1 MTQTGNATSRKFW
14 LRTDVSQTAA
24 AVLDNRGVG
33 GTENHHN
40 QAPKED
46 RKGIPNMNRTTAVA
60 ARRSWQRQ
68 SDQKGIRDIRGLP
81 DDHFDGVW
89 ESIILPSGLKDRL
102 LAQAVLNF
110 TARARLQQVHLPV
123 HGIILLVG
131 PPGTGKTSLARGLAS
146 RAAASLNGTL
156 TFIEIDPH
164 ALASAAHGKTQQAV
178 SHLLGTV
185 LAEESS
191 TSPCIVL
198 LDEVETL
205 AAARSKM
212 SMEANPV
219 DVHRATD
226 AVLTQ
231 LDQLAAEHPQ
241 LLFLATSNFAGA
253 IDEALLSR
261 ADLVVTIDL
270 PTPEACK
277 AILLDTLDRLAKVYP
292 RIASLRGTPPIEKA
306 AAIAAGLDARR
317 IRKAVL
323 SALAESKQIAANPET
338 LTADA
343 VLAAVQ
349 RAQAECAN
357 MGESR

>member
-1 MTQTGNATSRKFW
+1 MNHVTPINRSVGNGDRSKR
-14 LRTDVSQTAA
+14 R
-24 AVLDNRGVG
+24 
-33 GTENHHN
+33 
-40 QAPKED
+40 AP
-46 RKGIPNMNRTTAVA
+46 
-60 ARRSWQRQ
+60 
-68 SDQKGIRDIRGLP
+68 DQKGIHDIRTLP
-81 DDHFDGVW
+81 DPDFDGVW
-89 ESIILPSGLKDRL
+89 ESIILPPGIKDRL

-146 RAAASLNGTL
+146 RTAASLTAAL
-156 TFIEIDPH
+156 TYIEVDPH

-191 TSPCIVL
+191 TNPCIVL

-205 AAARSKM
+205 AADRSKM

-231 LDQLAAEHPQ
+231 LDQLAAEYPQ
-241 LLFLATSNFAGA
+241 LLFIATSNFAGA
-253 IDEALLSR
+253 IDQAFLSR
-261 ADLVVTIDL
+261 ADLVVTVDL
-270 PTPEACK
+270 PTPDACK
-277 AILLDTLDRLAKVYP
+277 AILLDTLERLATVYP
-292 RIASLRGTPPIEKA
+292 KLAQLHTAPQIEKA
-306 AAIAAGLDARR
+306 ATLAVGLDARR

-323 SALAESKQIAANPET
+323 SALAHTKLIASNPET
-338 LTADA
+338 LSADA
-343 VLAAVQ
+343 VLAAMQ
-349 RAQAECAN
+349 HAQAEQAN
-357 MGESR
+357 MEKRR

>member
-1 MTQTGNATSRKFW
+1 
-14 LRTDVSQTAA
+14 
-24 AVLDNRGVG
+24 
-33 GTENHHN
+33 
-40 QAPKED
+40 
-46 RKGIPNMNRTTAVA
+46 MNRVTPIGAPRP
-60 ARRSWQRQ
+60 RRRQ
-68 SDQKGIRDIRGLP
+68 SDQKGIRDIRHLP
-81 DDHFDGVW
+81 DAEFDGVW
-89 ESIILPSGLKDRL
+89 DSIILPPGIKDRV

-123 HGIILLVG
+123 HGIILFVG
-131 PPGTGKTSLARGLAS
+131 PAGTGKTSLARGLAS
-146 RAAASLNGTL
+146 RTAASLNGAL
-156 TFIEIDPH
+156 TYIEVDPH

-178 SHLLGTV
+178 SQLLGTV

-205 AAARSKM
+205 AADRSKM

-231 LDQLAAEHPQ
+231 LDQLAAEYPQ

-253 IDEALLSR
+253 IDEAFLSR

-277 AILLDTLDRLAKVYP
+277 AIVLDTVDRLAKVFP
-292 RIASLRGTPPIEKA
+292 KLASLRTAPQIGKA
-306 AAIAAGLDARR
+306 AAAAVGLDARR

-323 SALAESKQIAANPET
+323 SALAESKQIATNPET

-343 VLAAVQ
+343 VLAAMQ
-349 RAQAECAN
+349 RAQAERAN
-357 MGESR
+357 IEKIR

>member
-1 MTQTGNATSRKFW
+1 
-14 LRTDVSQTAA
+14 
-24 AVLDNRGVG
+24 
-33 GTENHHN
+33 
-40 QAPKED
+40 
-46 RKGIPNMNRTTAVA
+46 MNRVTPMPTTRP
-60 ARRSWQRQ
+60 RRRV
-68 SDQKGIRDIRGLP
+68 SDQKGIHDIRRLP
-81 DDHFDGVW
+81 DAEFDGVW
-89 ESIILPSGLKDRL
+89 DSIILDPSLKDRV

-110 TARARLQQVHLPV
+110 TARPRLQEVHLPV
-123 HGIILLVG
+123 HGIILFVG

-146 RAAASLNGTL
+146 RTAASLSGSF
-156 TFIEIDPH
+156 TFIEVDPH

-191 TSPCIVL
+191 NGPCIVL

-205 AAARSKM
+205 AADRRKM

-226 AVLTQ
+226 AVLIQ
-231 LDQLAAEHPQ
+231 LDQLAAEYPQ
-241 LLFLATSNFAGA
+241 LLFIATSNFAGA
-253 IDEALLSR
+253 IDEAFSSR

-277 AILLDTLDRLAKVYP
+277 AILLDTLDRLIQVYP
-292 RIASLRGTPPIEKA
+292 KLAALRSAPQIAKA
-306 AAIAAGLDARR
+306 AALAVGLDARR

-323 SALAESKQIAANPET
+323 SALAHNKQIASHPES

-349 RAQAECAN
+349 QAQAERAS
-357 MGESR
+357 MEKTR

>member
-1 MTQTGNATSRKFW
+1 MNRITPFPSTNPAQSTSR
-14 LRTDVSQTAA
+14 
-24 AVLDNRGVG
+24 
-33 GTENHHN
+33 
-40 QAPKED
+40 
-46 RKGIPNMNRTTAVA
+46 
-60 ARRSWQRQ
+60 RRSE
-68 SDQKGIRDIRGLP
+68 QKGIHDVRTLP
-81 DDHFDGVW
+81 DAEFEGLWD
-89 ESIILPSGLKDRL
+89 SIILPAEIKNRL

-110 TARARLQQVHLPV
+110 TARPKLQLALLPL

-131 PPGTGKTSLARGLAS
+131 PPGTGKTSLARALAS
-146 RAAASLNGTL
+146 RTASSLTAKI
-156 TFIEIDPH
+156 TFIEVDPH

-185 LAEESS
+185 LAEESLS
-191 TSPCIVL
+191 GPCIVL

-205 AAARSKM
+205 AADRRKM

-231 LDQLAAEHPQ
+231 LDQLAAAYPQ

-253 IDEALLSR
+253 IDDAFLSR

-270 PTPEACK
+270 PTAEACR
-277 AILLDTLDRLAKVYP
+277 AILFDTIARIGTAFPQVP
-292 RIASLRGTPPIEKA
+292 RACSGPIIEKA
-306 AAIAAGLDARR
+306 AARAVGLDARR

-323 SALAESKQIAANPET
+323 SALAHSKQIAADPNQ

-343 VLAAVQ
+343 VLAAID
-349 RAQAECAN
+349 RAQVERGAAEAA
-357 MGESR
+357 R

>member
-1 MTQTGNATSRKFW
+1 
-14 LRTDVSQTAA
+14 
-24 AVLDNRGVG
+24 
-33 GTENHHN
+33 
-40 QAPKED
+40 
-46 RKGIPNMNRTTAVA
+46 MNRVTPMPTARP
-60 ARRSWQRQ
+60 RRRA
-68 SDQKGIRDIRGLP
+68 SDQKGIHHVRHLP
-81 DDHFDGVW
+81 DAEFDGVW
-89 ESIILPSGLKDRL
+89 DSIILPAGLKDRL

-110 TARARLQQVHLPV
+110 TARSRLQQVHLPV

-131 PPGTGKTSLARGLAS
+131 PAGTGKTSVARGLAS
-146 RAAASLNGTL
+146 RTAASLSNPF
-156 TFIEIDPH
+156 TFIEVDPH

-191 TSPCIVL
+191 NGPCIVL

-205 AAARSKM
+205 AADRRKM

-231 LDQLAAEHPQ
+231 LDQLAAEYPH
-241 LLFLATSNFAGA
+241 LLFIATSNFAGA
-253 IDEALLSR
+253 IDEAFSSR

-277 AILLDTLDRLAKVYP
+277 AILLDTLDRLIEVYP
-292 RIASLRGTPPIEKA
+292 KLVTLRAAPQIAEAASLA
-306 AAIAAGLDARR
+306 VGLDARR

-323 SALAESKQIAANPET
+323 SALAHNKQIASHPES

-343 VLAAVQ
+343 VLAAVEE
-349 RAQAECAN
+349 AQAERAR
-357 MGESR
+357 MEKAR